1 MHYLAPIR
9 DVGALLHVL
18 EIFLVGYYT
27 SLPIVSTQGQFPK
40 LENVG
45 ALKLVTLVP
54 PQATCGLPE
63 RSIFCHSDRDIK
75 NIHTCT
81 QRLCIQE
88 CPYRAVSP
96 AYHDLILLGLGTC
109 VIKDKYDL
117 HPGFTSHSTSFIFYN
132 HKDCL
137 ATPPPLTTGVSFT
150 LTVWLKPEHKG
161 VMCVIEKSADGQIV
175 FKLTISEKETVF
187 YYRTVNGLQ
196 PPIKV
201 MTQGRFL
208 VKKWIHLS
216 VQVHHTRIS
225 FFINGL
231 EEDGTAFDTRNL
243 SDPVSDTVMNSTILL
258 GQSTNGLEQFVGR
271 MQDFRLY
278 QVALTNREI
287 VEVFSKEFPSL
298 HVQSECRCPS
308 SHPRIHPLVQRF
320 CIPNGADDTTKDR
333 VLRLNPDSHALSYVN
348 DNDLGTTWISSLF
361 STSEIDNNITITIDL
376 ENGQYQVFYVILQF
390 YSPLPQ
396 ALRVQRKKHK
406 DSIWE
411 DWQYFASDCQYF
423 GMDNNGFLQYPDSVN
438 CLQLPKDT
446 PFSRGNVTL
455 SILTPE
461 PNPRPGYN
469 DFYNTQ
475 YLQEFV
481 KASQLRIQL
490 FGQYYTEWS
499 ELSNVNLRHRYYGV
513 NEITVSGRCNC
524 HGHAHSCDTSLTP
537 YRCLCDKESHTYGD
551 NCDGC
556 LPLFNNKPFRRGDQ
570 VNAYN
575 CRSCECN
582 DHSISCHYNVT
593 LDPYPYDHNQGG
605 GGVCDNCLHNTT
617 GKNCELCKDYFYR
630 QVDSNLSA
638 IDVCKPCDCNE
649 AGTIHRS
656 LQCEKIGGQCNCK
669 RHVFGRQCN
678 QCKDGFYNLRQSHSE
693 GCIPCR
699 CNTSGTVNGD
709 ITCNQNS
716 GECKCKSNVIGL
728 WCDRCNLGFKQQNMT
743 GKKSCIPCKCHTL
756 GSINQYCNPISGL
769 CKCREDVKGLDCD
782 TCIDNYYGLDAAGC
796 KHCDCDKEGIIPGTV
811 CDAVTG
817 QCVCQPNI
825 GGRKCNE
832 CLDGYFKVQ
841 QNNSVACLSCK
852 CDMSGTIH
860 SSQSCEKSSGQCF
873 CKTGVTGQQCN
884 VCMPHMYNLTVSNHL
899 GCQDC
904 DCHPLGILASTVC
917 DQMNGQCKCLPNYQG
932 RRCNQCMPGFY
943 FSSVHD
949 MRCVSCLCHTTGSR
963 HGICNSTN
971 GQCVCQDSSLTGQR
985 CDQCSDLF
993 FGFDSDIGSC
1003 QPCDCNAAG
1012 AIKGTCHS
1020 TTGQCFCKRFV
1031 RGFKCDQCIEDA
1043 SSLDVRN
1050 PYGCSTTPY
1059 QQPPPKGS
1067 ILNST
1072 VIILMW
1078 SPPDSPNTNK
1088 INYILYRD
1096 GLEIYAT
1103 TDHHPYSP
1111 QSYTDISLLPYTAYF
1126 YYVDAKNVH
1135 GFASSTTVMYRT
1147 KAGAPIGDIYLNHIS
1162 PAGPYS
1168 ASLNWTITSNESGPI
1183 EKFRLINTS
1192 TDSPQP
1198 NVFYEGPE
1206 TLVTV
1211 HNLAPFKKYN
1221 FSVQACTIE
1230 GCLQSLP
1237 VTVVTGQAPPAFQ
1250 NPPVMQNSSST
1261 DLHLQWFP
1269 PFQANGII
1277 IRYELYMRGVAWSDG
1292 NHIAPERRV
1301 FHASGWLNP
1310 QPVVESQNENALMPP
1325 PTSATVSNLEP
1336 NTEYE
1341 FCIVTTN
1348 MAGITASEWVT
1359 MITAE
1364 SAPVFMPPPSVFPLS
1379 SQSLNVSW
1387 ERANNSFA
1395 RGKIIGYTINAISE
1409 HMPDESH
1416 TEATSEVLYVAEDHE
1431 LFYIL
1436 TGLKTY
1442 HAYTFTITL
1451 CNTVGCVTSKPGT
1464 GQTLAAAP
1472 EKINAPLVNGI
1483 DSTVMKMTWVAP
1495 LDPNGPSPMYQ
1506 IERIEPS
1513 LTIPSK
1519 TDFIKGTRFPGN
1531 GYFKFPTSTFPVNTY
1546 FTGIKVQFRTKE
1558 PEGLILCAV
1567 SAGMQEE
1574 YFALQIRNGRPYFL
1588 FDPQGS
1594 AVAVSPSNDGGRQY
1608 NDNNWHQIIA
1618 TRNQATGK
1626 IIVDGQYTGS
1636 SLATSGGTIIGEN
1649 TGVFVGGFPNE
1660 FVIKRKDTGDAQISQ
1675 NSFVGCLRDIS
1686 IQQSDNPQEIWEALE
1701 WYHADEKINVYD
1713 KWEGCPDAV
1722 GEGAYFL
1729 GFGFLE
1735 LYPSVFPGGPD
1746 FELSFMFKTDQLKG
1760 LLLFIYNTD
1769 GPDYL
1774 TAQLKNGILSSKFK
1788 NKSTLIQVNLWAGL
1802 SYCDGRWNK
1811 VILKK
1816 EGALSS
1822 VHLNNLVEQVVE
1834 YGAPQPEIN
1843 VNSAIYIGGVPAKV
1857 QDLFPDLDLQHGFG
1871 GCMKDVRFTQ
1881 GVVVNFASASSS
1893 AVRVNLDGCLST
1905 DSSVN
1910 CRGNDSIIVYKGKE
1924 QTIYESGLQP
1934 FTEYLYRVIASNEG
1948 GSGTSGWSRG
1958 RTRAPVPQSVSTPLR
1973 VLSINGYSAEVTW
1986 TRPAGVRGV
1995 IEKYILKAYAENR
2008 PNIPTISDAFSY
2020 TSKVSGS
2027 LKGLLPFTKYAVTL
2041 SICTLAGCTESSHTL
2056 NISTLQEA
2064 PGDVQMPMAES
2075 FPNWLHVYW
2084 SSPKKPNGII
2094 TQYILYLNG
2103 SQIYIGN
2110 ETEYNVS
2117 ALATFTPHQ
2126 FLLTACTVVGCTN
2139 SSQVT
2144 LLTAQLPP
2152 DYVFPPILTVL
2163 DSSSIYVQW
2172 KEPKA
2177 INGILERYILLIT
2190 SNLKNIQSWNVIYN
2204 SNELFLDYTI
2214 RKLFPGTKY
2223 FIKISACTEGGCT
2236 TSDISSATTEE
2247 SSPEGVQTPKIQSY
2261 SPDSFNI
2268 SWSKPERPNGIITGY
2283 GLYMNGIL
2291 MQNSSHLSY
2300 FVDELSPWSKHLFRL
2315 QACTAK
2321 GCALGPMVEA
2331 HTQESKPE
2339 GKVLL
2344 HATTEGPSG
2353 VRVKWQGPEKPN
2365 GQITYTVIFDGLFYE
2380 KKGNEIDAITNAH
2393 KILYSSQEDRNK
2405 WVSISGLVPFS
2416 NYSVHINASNSR
2428 GHVISDFIIITMS
2441 PGAPDGVLP
2450 PRLSSATPT
2459 SLQVVWS
2466 TPVRN
2471 NAPGL
2476 PSYRLQMRPMNSTNE
2491 IIDLFAGPTA
2501 SLTYTVKDLQPFT
2514 TYELRVIAS
2523 NRYGD
2528 TNSNWI
2534 SMSTEQD
2541 KPGPIDS
2548 PLLSNVKSRSITIN
2562 WQHPPKPNGVITH
2575 YKVYQNGNLQV
2586 VVPGNSSN
2594 QTVLNLN
2601 PYTIY
2606 RYKVEGCTSVGCSL
2620 SLESLAV
2627 QTLPEAPS
2635 CISSPYLYSDTPTSV
2650 VITWQPPLHPNGLIE
2665 KVIIERRVKDTEQL
2679 HTLVTLPGNSSMQY
2693 IDQTIG
2699 ISPWKTYEYRIRVT
2713 TINGGINSSAWS
2725 EVTTQPSRPAGV
2737 QPPEVTVLGPDTA
2750 KVTWKIPLIPNG
2762 DILSYEIRMPDPQI
2776 AIINTTLLSHTVT
2789 NLIPYTNYSVTIV
2802 ACSGG
2807 GIYLGG
2813 CTESL
2818 PTYVTTHPT
2827 LPQGISPLSVTP
2839 ISETFIAISWQ
2850 PPSRL
2855 NGPHLRYELLR
2866 RKILQPLA
2874 SNPPED
2880 LNRWQNIYS
2889 GTQWFYED
2897 KGLSRYTSYEY
2908 RLIVHNVMGYT
2919 PSKDVTAT
2927 TMAGVPLRGSDVTAF
2942 AINHTAIEV
2951 EWSKP
2956 SLQDLQGEVEHYT
2969 LVLKS
2974 FKSNTSLTFQAD
2986 VNCIT
2991 VADLYPNTRYQLY
3004 IQVFNG
3010 AHSIDSGLV
3019 QVTTLDGEPEGIFPP
3034 EVFVINSTAVRVIWT
3049 SPSNPNGVVT
3059 QYSIY
3064 VNNKL
3069 YKTEMKFPEP
3079 LILGEL
3085 FPFTV
3090 YSIQVEACTVY
3101 ACVTSNSTQI
3111 TTIEG
3116 MPSRISSP
3124 NISSIHSRSVQID
3137 WASPEEPNGIILGYD
3152 LRRKT
3157 LHSCAFVQKLTGYQ
3171 SGKSCLLIRCRIYE
3185 NICGDLCYHPD
3196 NQVCCN
3202 GVLHN
3207 RKDGYQCCEDKY
3219 TSSSRNSSGICCGG
3233 QMNVVQ
3239 PEYQCCGGY
3248 YTRVQAGNIC
3258 CYNKPMNSVSIGD
3271 GDSCCGGTPFLTSG
3285 NQICCGETLH
3295 DSFNQQCCGG
3305 KIIGQHFICCGDKE
3319 KGMLC
3324 CGTEY
3329 VNISESTCCS
3339 ASSGECK
3346 VHLTPDNRVPL
3357 KCCETELIPEKE
3369 ECCNGV
3375 GYIPMSHVCSDK
3387 VSAES
3392 KSKGEECLSPVLC
3405 PISLSATAYC
3415 GRCDFNPATE
3425 SCFWTKRPIN
3435 STTNMTEGGDGICP
3449 TEEQII
3455 YIGGKNKYTFTDT
3468 YLDPFTTYEYRVSAW
3483 NSFGQGFSNTSRVT
3497 TKQYKPQGV
3506 SPPRWAKVD
3515 NYEDTIF
3522 LNWKEPDKANG
3533 IVHYVVLRDRME
3545 RFRGRDQNFTDKGRI
3560 LPFGEYTYQLRACT
3574 MAGCTESAKVVAA
3587 INQGVPEKV
3596 SPPVI
3601 TTANS
3606 TALHLSWTTP
3616 TKPNGSIR
3624 EYQIHEA
3631 NKGLIY
3637 VSASGRMQYTYT
3649 GLQPYK
3655 NYSFLLT
3662 ACTSAGCTS
3671 SKPYSSQTL
3680 QDAPQGVWSKPC
3692 HVIIN
3697 ATALELYWRE
3707 PEMPNGIISQY
3718 RLIRNKAVISTIS
3731 GEYLSFTDV
3740 GLQPNSRYFYQLEA
3754 STVAGSNTS
3763 DIYVIQTPVATPE
3776 EIHDPYNIT
3785 VIGPY
3790 SIFIAWDI
3798 PGVFN
3803 SSMPLEFNVFFHA
3816 GSNDSQVYSAGMDH
3830 FILVEDLKPYIQY
3843 DIRIQACQNGSCGVG
3858 TRIYART
3865 AEAPPGELNPP
3876 LAMAIGFKTINVRWA
3891 APREPNGIIT
3901 RYLIHRRL
3909 AGKQE
3914 NMLVF
3919 IWSEGILEY
3928 IDSSNDLQHYTAYE
3942 YRVTAH
3948 NSKGSMESVWSLIHT
3963 LEAAPQD
3970 MEPPNAQAMSAYS
3983 VIVKWT
3989 QPANPNG
3996 PITHYRVIC
4005 QESPSDPTLS
4015 ISAKTA
4021 LTVLGTSHQAN
4032 VFGLLPFTTY
4042 QICIEVFNNAGNVSS
4057 PGTSVQTLEASPSGL
4072 SNFTVETKDNGT
4084 ALLLEW
4090 TAPIRTNGVIQVYN
4104 ILSDGNL
4111 EYSGLSH
4118 QFLFR
4123 RLEPYTVYTLVL
4135 EACTAAGCTRT
4146 LPQLVQTDEAP
4157 PASQLPAIIQFL
4169 NATHIEL
4176 SWPPPIHP
4184 NGKIKHY
4191 NVIKRDTQGNVSGN
4205 RKTINEKV
4213 VFTESN
4219 TESNIFIYIDE
4230 GLHPWTNYEYKIRA
4244 WNSAGYTDS
4253 AWTVVQTSQAAPN
4266 SLQPPKLFHAE
4277 NSPHQLLIQ
4286 WAHPEE
4292 ENGIILSYRLKKNHI
4307 LFPFSFDAAT
4317 FSYTDENVLAYSV
4330 YSYAVIACT
4339 LGGCTTSDPTTIRT
4353 LEAPPAVVNP
4363 PTIESVSSTEVNV
4376 TWTPPLIQNGDI
4388 TKYIIQLDNEKYF
4401 VGKQLSKLISNLQPF
4416 TLYVIRLV
4424 ACTNG
4429 GCNSSL
4435 PASVRT
4441 MEAPPSDIKAPSFKV
4456 TGAESI
4462 EITWQIPEKPNG
4474 EIRSYE
4480 LRRDQHLIFV
4490 GSNTHYHDF
4499 ALTPGMEY
4507 SYTISANNSQGSTT
4521 SPPAK
4526 IKTHSA
4532 SPSGMGPPKMQA
4544 KSANEILVTWNPPS
4558 KTNGDIINYT
4568 LSIHY
4573 PVEME
4578 INRYNFNNSFTSL
4591 MSLSFIIKELKP
4603 YHWYEA
4609 KVGACTLQ
4617 GCASSEWATG
4627 HTLEAPP
4634 ESQPPPLI
4642 DLQKNQQ
4649 ETHLVPLM
4657 IWNSPQHPNGK
4668 IIRYELYRRQVT
4680 ELQEVAVTELVY
4692 NGSSTSFKDVNV
4704 LSYTE
4709 YEYQIW
4715 SVNSAG
4721 RTPSTWTYCRTGP
4734 APPEGIHTPTFHTV
4748 SSTLAVA
4755 NITPPTKP
4763 NGIVSLYR
4771 LFSTNNN
4778 GTDTVL
4784 AEGTSNMQTIYGLKP
4799 FTNYSVGVEVCTCM
4813 KCCRRGHVVQL
4824 TTQPAPPSH
4833 QAPPRKTYITSRAAS
4848 FHWDKPRSPNGII
4861 QSYEIHMQTTCTQP
4875 MQIVVTSCAPGSPE
4889 VKYTGKEESCNV
4901 TDLQPYTNYSLRVVS
4916 YNSVGS
4922 TASDWISFITQ
4933 KEKPV
4938 YKANFHVT
4946 SNLTA
4951 IFLDWSLSFL
4961 LNGHLKEY
4969 VLTDRGQRLY
4979 SGFDSNVYIQRTT
4992 DKTFILQ
4999 VTCTTDMGS
5008 TSTPMVKYNSATGL
5022 APVHPF
5028 PSAKNGTEAR
5038 GKTIYTELWFII
5050 LMAFLGLLL
5059 LAVFLSLLLQKKL
5072 SKQPYVRERPPLSP
5086 LQQRMSP
5093 ASGYLQNDTS
5103 VGLSDTKIPGLESH
5117 SSHNMSV
5124 VRKTSKV
5131 SHSFSQNSLYRSASQ
5146 LLTTH
5151 DKKSL
5156 VGSSIWDSVIQGHD
5170 SGMCVDDEDL
5180 ISTIKCFSTVTK
5192 QNTAFTD
5199 TPL

>member
-45 ALKLVTLVP
+45 ALKTVTLVP

-243 SDPVSDTVMNSTILL
+243 SNPVSDTVMNSTILL

-570 VNAYN
+570 VNAHN

-630 QVDSNLSA
+630 QVDSNLST

-782 TCIDNYYGLDAAGC
+782 TCIDNYYGLDSAGC
-796 KHCDCDKEGIIPGTV
+796 KHCDCDKEGIILGTV

-841 QNNSVACLSCK
+841 QNNSVACLPCK

-884 VCMPHMYNLTVSNHL
+884 VCMPHMFNLTVSNHL

-1020 TTGQCFCKRFV
+1020 TTGQCFCKQFV

-1111 QSYTDISLLPYTAYF
+1111 QSYTDTSLLPYTAYF

-1325 PTSATVSNLEP
+1325 QTSATVSNLEP

-1395 RGKIIGYTINAISE
+1395 RGKIIGYTINAITE

-1483 DSTVMKMTWVAP
+1483 DSTVMKITWVAP

-1519 TDFIKGTRFPGN
+1519 TDFVKGTRFPGN

-1546 FTGIKVQFRTKE
+1546 FT
-1558 PEGLILCAV
+1558 
-1567 SAGMQEE
+1567 
-1574 YFALQIRNGRPYFL
+1574 
-1588 FDPQGS
+1588 
-1594 AVAVSPSNDGGRQY
+1594 
-1608 NDNNWHQIIA
+1608 
-1618 TRNQATGK
+1618 
-1626 IIVDGQYTGS
+1626 
-1636 SLATSGGTIIGEN
+1636 
-1649 TGVFVGGFPNE
+1649 
-1660 FVIKRKDTGDAQISQ
+1660 
-1675 NSFVGCLRDIS
+1675 
-1686 IQQSDNPQEIWEALE
+1686 
-1701 WYHADEKINVYD
+1701 
-1713 KWEGCPDAV
+1713 
-1722 GEGAYFL
+1722 
-1729 GFGFLE
+1729 
-1735 LYPSVFPGGPD
+1735 
-1746 FELSFMFKTDQLKG
+1746 
-1760 LLLFIYNTD
+1760 
-1769 GPDYL
+1769 
-1774 TAQLKNGILSSKFK
+1774 
-1788 NKSTLIQVNLWAGL
+1788 
-1802 SYCDGRWNK
+1802 
-1811 VILKK
+1811 
-1816 EGALSS
+1816 
-1822 VHLNNLVEQVVE
+1822 
-1834 YGAPQPEIN
+1834 
-1843 VNSAIYIGGVPAKV
+1843 
-1857 QDLFPDLDLQHGFG
+1857 
-1871 GCMKDVRFTQ
+1871 
-1881 GVVVNFASASSS
+1881 
-1893 AVRVNLDGCLST
+1893 
-1905 DSSVN
+1905 
-1910 CRGNDSIIVYKGKE
+1910 
-1924 QTIYESGLQP
+1924 
-1934 FTEYLYRVIASNEG
+1934 
-1948 GSGTSGWSRG
+1948 
-1958 RTRAPVPQSVSTPLR
+1958 VPQSVSTPLR

-2020 TSKVSGS
+2020 TSKVTGS

-2163 DSSSIYVQW
+2163 DSTSIYVQW

-2380 KKGNEIDAITNAH
+2380 KKDSVKPVGPN
-2393 KILYSSQEDRNK
+2393 S
-2405 WVSISGLVPFS
+2405 WVQPFGLNFWNQLEKFFQYMEHFNFIQHMFSIVFS
-2416 NYSVHINASNSR
+2416 ALIHPCFS
-2428 GHVISDFIIITMS
+2428 T
-2441 PGAPDGVLP
+2441 APDGVLP

-2476 PSYRLQMRPMNSTNE
+2476 PSYRLQMRPMNFTNE

-2541 KPGPIDS
+2541 RVDTRR
-2548 PLLSNVKSRSITIN
+2548 SRS
-2562 WQHPPKPNGVITH
+2562 
-2575 YKVYQNGNLQV
+2575 
-2586 VVPGNSSN
+2586 
-2594 QTVLNLN
+2594 
-2601 PYTIY
+2601 
-2606 RYKVEGCTSVGCSL
+2606 CM
-2620 SLESLAV
+2620 LEAR
-2627 QTLPEAPS
+2627 T
-2635 CISSPYLYSDTPTSV
+2635 
-2650 VITWQPPLHPNGLIE
+2650 
-2665 KVIIERRVKDTEQL
+2665 R
-2679 HTLVTLPGNSSMQY
+2679 
-2693 IDQTIG
+2693 
-2699 ISPWKTYEYRIRVT
+2699 
-2713 TINGGINSSAWS
+2713 
-2725 EVTTQPSRPAGV
+2725 
-2737 QPPEVTVLGPDTA
+2737 
-2750 KVTWKIPLIPNG
+2750 VTWKIPLIPNG

-2897 KGLSRYTSYEY
+2897 KGKCL
-2908 RLIVHNVMGYT
+2908 
-2919 PSKDVTAT
+2919 
-2927 TMAGVPLRGSDVTAF
+2927 F
-2942 AINHTAIEV
+2942 
-2951 EWSKP
+2951 
-2956 SLQDLQGEVEHYT
+2956 
-2969 LVLKS
+2969 
-2974 FKSNTSLTFQAD
+2974 
-2986 VNCIT
+2986 
-2991 VADLYPNTRYQLY
+2991 
-3004 IQVFNG
+3004 VFEP
-3010 AHSIDSGLV
+3010 ICFWPK
-3019 QVTTLDGEPEGIFPP
+3019 PEGIFPP

-3059 QYSIY
+3059 QYSVY

-3196 NQVCCN
+3196 NQVCCD

-3271 GDSCCGGTPFLTSG
+3271 GDSCCGGIPFLTSG

-3387 VSAES
+3387 
-3392 KSKGEECLSPVLC
+3392 GEECLSPVLC
-3405 PISLSATAYC
+3405 PISLSAAAYC

-3435 STTNMTEGGDGICP
+3435 STTNMTEGGDGICS

-3497 TKQYKPQGV
+3497 TKQDKPQGV

-3545 RFRGRDQNFTDKGRI
+3545 RFRGRDQHFTDKGRI

-3601 TTANS
+3601 TTVNS

-3671 SKPYSSQTL
+3671 SKPSSSQTL

-3707 PEMPNGIISQY
+3707 PEKPNGIISQY

-3843 DIRIQACQNGSCGVG
+3843 DIRIQACQNG
-3858 TRIYART
+3858 
-3865 AEAPPGELNPP
+3865 
-3876 LAMAIGFKTINVRWA
+3876 
-3891 APREPNGIIT
+3891 
-3901 RYLIHRRL
+3901 RL
-3909 AGKQE
+3909 ASKQE

-3948 NSKGSMESVWSLIHT
+3948 NAKGSMESVWSLIHT

-4118 QFLFR
+4118 QFLVR

-4157 PASQLPAIIQFL
+4157 PASQLPSIIQFL

-4266 SLQPPKLFHAE
+4266 SLQPPKLFHDE

-4861 QSYEIHMQTTCTQP
+4861 QSYEVHMQTTCTQP

-4992 DKTFILQ
+4992 AKT
-4999 VTCTTDMGS
+4999 
-5008 TSTPMVKYNSATGL
+5008 
-5022 APVHPF
+5022 PVHPF

-5038 GKTIYTELWFII
+5038 GKTFYTELWFII

-5103 VGLSDTKIPGLESH
+5103 VGLSDTKNPGLESH

-5156 VGSSIWDSVIQGHD
+5156 VDSSIWDSVIQGHD